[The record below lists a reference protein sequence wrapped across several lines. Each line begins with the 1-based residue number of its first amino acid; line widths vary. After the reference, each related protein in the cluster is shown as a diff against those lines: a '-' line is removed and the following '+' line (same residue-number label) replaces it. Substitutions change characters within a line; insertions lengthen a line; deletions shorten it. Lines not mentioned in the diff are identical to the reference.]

1 MARLLPSRLPAKPT
15 ALIGLG
21 AAALAT
27 TIALPPTPWLV
38 WNASASAPIGL
49 YAVSGRQDIASGD
62 MVLVRVPDRW
72 RRLAAERRYIP
83 INIPLVKRV
92 AAAPGDRVCARG
104 REIYD
109 DILHI
114 DLVIVHAL
122 GRDAAIMGADGRVR
136 HAVPL
141 SRSRFRIVCSAYTML
156 GTKKGG
162 HEAPHFPVFN
172 RLDLLP
178 T

>member
-72 RRLAAERRYIP
+72 RRLAAERGLTVVMTTHEP
-83 INIPLVKRV
+83 T
-92 AAAPGDRVCARG
+92 
-104 REIYD
+104 
-109 DILHI
+109 
-114 DLVIVHAL
+114 HAL
-122 GRDAAIMGADGRVR
+122 EIADRGVQMSG
-136 HAVPL
+136 PD
-141 SRSRFRIVCSAYTML
+141 
-156 GTKKGG
+156 
-162 HEAPHFPVFN
+162 PHLVAKFPISFM
-172 RLDLLP
+172 
-178 T
+178 

>member
-72 RRLAAERRYIP
+72 RRLAAKRRYIP

-92 AAAPGDRVCARG
+92 AARERVAKAARLHRHLRP
-104 REIYD
+104 RE
-109 DILHI
+109 
-114 DLVIVHAL
+114 
-122 GRDAAIMGADGRVR
+122 R
-136 HAVPL
+136 
-141 SRSRFRIVCSAYTML
+141 
-156 GTKKGG
+156 
-162 HEAPHFPVFN
+162 
-172 RLDLLP
+172 RL
-178 T
+178 